1 MSKKP
6 KPFKG
11 PQPESPALKKQGKKL
26 AKLKAERKRLLMEI
40 AKSRTAAVAVFPTTS
55 QQQDMDLNGVG
66 LGVANPL
73 PPGSESVPIVG
84 FDPMATE
91 EAVRPAEAAPGG
103 ASGVTE
109 RSPGQGIDETDPSA
123 QIQAFMTG
131 LSPPNLAGPAAA
143 APSEAPEPMAAEGA
157 QAGPSSA
164 APSAPPAPA
173 SDLGLNASERT
184 ELEQLRLQ
192 VATKA
197 SLLDRAQGGQR
208 DSSQLMSKIIN
219 RPGTF
224 DGTSARFH
232 AWQNELEVYMAAIEL
247 ADSKGA
253 ALAQSYL
260 RGTALE
266 WWVQKARRME
276 ALKQPLPST
285 WKDFLPLLRERF
297 EHRNPELAARERLS
311 SIRQGSRS
319 LHHYLKEF
327 ESLYAYLPEWSEA
340 DKIHRFVHGLQP
352 SLKAKFCVDPATHQW
367 WTSFDKLV
375 AYISAFIA
383 DDVALVS
390 PADLMTEILENQQPE
405 QAFIRGGRRHRGPRG
420 GRGSGGGRATLSH
433 IHKGGRGQTALC
445 KYQNGRN
452 PADTV
457 TRTKD
462 IRSFCHHKNLCL
474 CCFQPGHKVAE
485 CTQKP
490 VSGSPEGYTPKSR

>member
-40 AKSRTAAVAVFPTTS
+40 AKSRTAAAAVFPTTS

-143 APSEAPEPMAAEGA
+143 APSEAPVPMAAEGA
-157 QAGPSSA
+157 QAGS
-164 APSAPPAPA
+164 PSAGPSVAAPA
-173 SDLGLNASERT
+173 SNEALLE
-184 ELEQLRLQ
+184 ELEQLRLR
-192 VATKA
+192 VAKA
-197 SLLDRAQGGQR
+197 DSLLDSARGGQK
-208 DSSQLMSKIIN
+208 DSSQFMSKIIN

-232 AWQNELEVYMAAIEL
+232 AWRNELEVYMAAIEL

-276 ALKQPLPST
+276 ALMQPLPST
-285 WKDFLPLLRERF
+285 WKEFLPLLRERF

-352 SLKAKFCVDPATHQW
+352 GLKAKFCVDPATHQW

-390 PADLMTEILENQQPE
+390 PADLMAEMVEHQNQQPE
-405 QAFIRGGRRHRGPRG
+405 PAFNLANLPRGGRRPRGPRG
-420 GRGSGGGRATLSH
+420 GRGGRATLSH

-445 KYQNGRN
+445 KYQNGRD
-452 PADTV
+452 PANTV